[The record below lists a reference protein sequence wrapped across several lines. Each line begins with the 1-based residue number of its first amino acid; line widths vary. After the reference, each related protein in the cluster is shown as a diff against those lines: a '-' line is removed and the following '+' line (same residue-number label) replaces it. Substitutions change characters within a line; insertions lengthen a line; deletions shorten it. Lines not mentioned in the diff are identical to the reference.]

1 MNKITLPLS
10 IVAIVIALFSIFRPK
25 SSNEL
30 VYVDVNKLVE
40 GYKRTEIVRNELQEK
55 TVVLKSN
62 IDSLN
67 SGFQKELKRYEK
79 DRVSM
84 SKKEQ
89 ELQQELL
96 SNKQQQ
102 INNYRQ
108 TVQKQFQQED
118 QKATQTVI
126 NDIND
131 YVREYGKTHGYRIIF
146 GAGGNGNIMYAA
158 DGTDLTEKVLE
169 GLNSEFKGK

>member
-10 IVAIVIALFSIFRPK
+10 IVAIIIALFSIFNSK

-40 GYKRTEIVRNELQEK
+40 GYKRTEIVRKELKEK
-55 TVVLKSN
+55 TAILKSN
-62 IDSLN
+62 IDSLTTD
-67 SGFQKELKRYEK
+67 FQKELKRYEK

-96 SNKQQQ
+96 SNKQLQ
-102 INNYRQ
+102 INNYRR
-108 TVQKQFQQED
+108 TVQQQFKQED

-131 YVREYGKTHGYRIIF
+131 YVKDFGKKHGYRIIF

-158 DGTDLTEKVLE
+158 DETDLTDKVLE
-169 GLNSEFKGK
+169 GLNAEFKGK